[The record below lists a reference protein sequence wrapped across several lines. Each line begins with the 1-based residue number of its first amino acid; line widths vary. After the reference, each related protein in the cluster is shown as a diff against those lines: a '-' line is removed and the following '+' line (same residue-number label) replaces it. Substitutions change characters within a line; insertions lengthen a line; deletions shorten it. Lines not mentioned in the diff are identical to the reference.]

1 MSDTP
6 ELTEHRISRREGL
19 RRAAIIGG
27 VAWSAPVLQT
37 LSSAAY
43 AQAYPGCEVI
53 YCVKFEGIT
62 DTSPTATCVE
72 CGPAVTTGNCLA
84 SGGAA
89 NGCGRATAVVTPTTI
104 TVTLDPGC
112 QCLEAEAKVGDP
124 GGGCGGAGQV
134 TCSGNTATAT
144 EEPGQ
149 GEGLSNFSVRFCC
162 PN

>member
-1 MSDTP
+1 MKDTP
-6 ELTEHRISRREGL
+6 ELNERRITRRETL

-37 LSSAAY
+37 LTSAAY
-43 AQAYPGCEVI
+43 AQAYPGCEII
-53 YCVKFEGIT
+53 YCAKFDNIT
-62 DTSPTATCVE
+62 ESSATCVE
-72 CGPAVTTGNCLA
+72 CGPTVTTGNCIA
-84 SGGAA
+84 SGGALE
-89 NGCGRATAVVTPTTI
+89 GCGRASAVVTPTPI
-104 TVTLDPGC
+104 TVTLSPGC

-134 TCSGNTATAT
+134 TCAGNTASAT